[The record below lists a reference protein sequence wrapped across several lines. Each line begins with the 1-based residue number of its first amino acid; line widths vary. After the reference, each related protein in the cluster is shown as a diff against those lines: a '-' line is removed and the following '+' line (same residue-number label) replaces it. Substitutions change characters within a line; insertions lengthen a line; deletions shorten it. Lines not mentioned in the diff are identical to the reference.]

1 MYMRSFKLHLVTLA
15 LVLGASLSLGAQDPF
30 AEGLEGNFERTGA
43 TNHSYEPY
51 TGTYTPVPKGY
62 KPFYISHYGRHGSRR
77 QIGSSGTV
85 AYEYLN
91 AAREAGILTE
101 EGEKLYE
108 DIKAAYE
115 CHVGMDGELTIRG
128 GMEHQGIARRMYK
141 NFQPAFKSKDRKFIH
156 CQASIVPR
164 CLISMANFTFALKD
178 EDPDL
183 QYDFITG
190 QKYIDLLAQDY
201 YERDSYRKQQS
212 ALNDSLLRAYV
223 NTDRVMKSFFKDS
236 PQTAEIVKDPH
247 RFMRYLFSICADAQ
261 DLREELGGLDLL
273 KWFTPDELI
282 GLGKFMNERYYSSMG
297 NNANWGYN
305 IIWAAKPLVE
315 DFIAR
320 ADDAVAGN
328 DVVADLRFGHD
339 TGILP
344 LAGLLGLKGPGDR
357 YPVGEAWKNGYFCWQ
372 NIPMATNLQMVFYRG
387 KKNDVIV
394 KILYNEREMD
404 IPALDLRIQ
413 ARRLEKGSEGNAPFH
428 GPYYPWPELREY
440 LVSISEN
447 KELGK

>member
-1 MYMRSFKLHLVTLA
+1 MRSIKSFFIVLALAFSASVTL
-15 LVLGASLSLGAQDPF
+15 SAQDPF
-30 AEGLEGNFERTGA
+30 ADALEGNFERVGG
-43 TNHSYEPY
+43 NSHSYEPFAEA
-51 TGTYTPVPKGY
+51 GTPAPKGY

-77 QIGSSGTV
+77 QIGSSGT
-85 AYEYLN
+85 EGFKYLE
-91 AAREAGILTE
+91 AAREAGILTA
-101 EGEKLYE
+101 EGEKLYD

-128 GMEHQGIARRMYK
+128 GLEHQGIARRM
-141 NFQPAFKSKDRKFIH
+141 FARFEPAFKSKDRKLIH

-178 EDPDL
+178 EVPSL

-190 QKYIDLLAQDY
+190 QKYIDLLAQDF
-201 YERDSYRKQQS
+201 YERDSYRKQQ
-212 ALNDSLLRAYV
+212 AELNDSLLRAYV
-223 NTDRVMKSFFKDS
+223 SPDRMMKTFFTDS
-236 PQTAEIVKDPH
+236 PATKEVIKDPH
-247 RFMRYLFSICADAQ
+247 RFMRYLFSIAVDGQ

-273 KWFTPDELI
+273 KWFTPEELI
-282 GLGKFMNERYYSSMG
+282 GLGKYQNERSYSSYG
-297 NNANWGYN
+297 NNANWGDN

-320 ADDAVAGN
+320 ADAAVAGN

-339 TGILP
+339 SGILP
-344 LAGLLGLKGPGDR
+344 LAGLLGLKGPADR
-357 YPVGEAWKNGYFCWQ
+357 YPVGEAWKNGYFAWQ
-372 NIPMATNLQMVFYRG
+372 NVPMATNLQMVFYRG

-394 KILYNEREMD
+394 KILYNEHEMD
-404 IPALDLRIQ
+404 IPALDEMIMERC
-413 ARRLEKGSEGNAPFH
+413 RTMFSGFYKAPLT
-428 GPYYPWPELREY
+428 GPYYDWNDLRAY